1 MEDIKEKILKSIKE
15 MPDKIQIED
24 AIERLYLLYKIEKG
38 IKQADNGEN
47 ISDEE
52 AKKKL
57 QKWLS

>member
-38 IKQADNGEN
+38 IKQADNGEK